1 MLPKVPTNVGI
12 DSQATIVK
20 GTTIIE
26 HETKRRTTRT
36 RNDDGALL
44 LGGEVSPYHRES
56 PWKRC
61 WKLMKD
67 GDLWGS
73 FQKAVAAKNP
83 EAVKLTKV
91 KGHATSE
98 MVQQGAVRFDDKHGN
113 DQADIAAEKGATLVQ
128 PMVRHFARFYEKRH
142 SEYVKFISRVQTF
155 IVKVKQAEKDMRD
168 KTAKDKKTP
177 KTRTS

>member
-1 MLPKVPTNVGI
+1 MGMGMGT
-12 DSQATIVK
+12 AT
-20 GTTIIE
+20 GTG
-26 HETKRRTTRT
+26 T
-36 RNDDGALL
+36 RNDNGALL

-98 MVQQGAVRFDDKHGN
+98 MVQQGAVRFDDEHGN
-113 DQADIAAEKGATLVQ
+113 DLADIAAEKGAT
-128 PMVRHFARFYEKRH
+128 HTDTEHGARGASAFGHHLGVCLK
-142 SEYVKFISRVQTF
+142 SVFIPHP
-155 IVKVKQAEKDMRD
+155 
-168 KTAKDKKTP
+168 TP
-177 KTRTS
+177 R